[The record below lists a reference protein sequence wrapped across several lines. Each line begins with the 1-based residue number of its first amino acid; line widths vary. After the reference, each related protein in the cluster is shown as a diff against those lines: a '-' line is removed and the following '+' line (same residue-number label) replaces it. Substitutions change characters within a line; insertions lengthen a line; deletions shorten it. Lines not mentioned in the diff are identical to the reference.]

1 MTYIIPV
8 LVSRITLFYST
19 EAGKLALNLTQETS
33 SNTGYCKT
41 TTGNTAA
48 IVSRKATPI
57 TLPATAKK
65 KVITIRAG
73 QIIGKSGP
81 NILKRVD
88 PDSFSGPPAKLL
100 VTRAGIPV
108 STASKNTVRIG
119 VGSVSLHSFIAHAY
133 RNLVQKPQGRRPQV
147 SKWPGP

>member
-1 MTYIIPV
+1 MIPG
-8 LVSRITLFYST
+8 LGSHITLCSTYLFCST
-19 EAGKLALNLTQETS
+19 EAGKLALNLTQETT
-33 SNTGYCKT
+33 SNTDYCKT

-57 TLPATAKK
+57 ILPATAKK
-65 KVITIRAG
+65 KIITIRAE

-88 PDSFSGPPAKLL
+88 PDSLSGPPTKFL
-100 VTRAGIPV
+100 VTRAGIPL

-119 VGSVSLHSFIAHAY
+119 VMSVPLHSFTVHAY
-133 RNLVQKPQGRRPQV
+133 RILVQRPQGR
-147 SKWPGP
+147 